1 MILPLKLLRGEVH
14 SILVGIYL
22 KNTETNTIG
31 TCRDR
36 YALTMAKNTSAEFIL
51 RPFAG
56 MPAEAD
62 LVAMREVVPAATIK
76 ARTTAEYG
84 AKDFTFTT
92 LLPESW
98 PALNRA
104 DGHVFLALQTL
115 AGSGDVSRDLA
126 QNLLDAF
133 ELEPG
138 MPLTSRVLP
147 GPGPRLQDI
156 VDLTLPFDVEMH
168 EGFDYWVD
176 PTEEITAEL
185 RQALDGASESVIDT
199 KKLTGVDSAYWC
211 RMGAKE
217 FLRWAMPVEEEDVVN
232 GIARLHAKR
241 ESTIA
246 GSKFLGAFRSCGIAI
261 PVWELP
267 KGTEAEEIEAAVVAF
282 WPGLK
287 AAMESA
293 EPLDANERR
302 ARAGIISRQ
311 VTLR

>member
-1 MILPLKLLRGEVH
+1 
-14 SILVGIYL
+14 
-22 KNTETNTIG
+22 
-31 TCRDR
+31 
-36 YALTMAKNTSAEFIL
+36 MAKNTSAEFVL
-51 RPFAG
+51 RPFEG

-62 LVAMREVVPAATIK
+62 LVAMREVVPAATIAAK
-76 ARTTAEYG
+76 TTKEYG

-98 PALNRA
+98 PALHRA
-104 DGHVFLALQTL
+104 DGHVLLALQTL

-133 ELEPG
+133 ALEPG
-138 MPLTSRVLP
+138 SPLTSRVLP

-156 VDLTLPFDVEMH
+156 VDLTQPFEVVMH

-176 PTEEITAEL
+176 TTEEISADL
-185 RQALDGASESVIDT
+185 RAALDDAGESIIDT
-199 KKLTGVDSAYWC
+199 KKLDGVDSAYWC
-211 RMGAKE
+211 RMGSKE
-217 FLRWAMPVEEEDVVN
+217 FLRWAMPYEEEQIVD

-241 ESTIA
+241 ESSIA

-267 KGTEAEEIEAAVVAF
+267 RGSEAEDIQAAVVEF

-287 AAMESA
+287 AAFENS

-302 ARAGIISRQ
+302 ARAGIVSRQ